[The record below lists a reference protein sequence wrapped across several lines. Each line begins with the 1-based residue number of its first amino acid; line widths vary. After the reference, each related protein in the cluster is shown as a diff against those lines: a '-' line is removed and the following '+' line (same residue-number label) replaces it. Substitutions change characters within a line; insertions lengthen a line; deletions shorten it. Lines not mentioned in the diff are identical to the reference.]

1 MLPMSAAELRFE
13 VTDATKG
20 HISFKTYFRDMFRPK
35 FGGGFTPYSSG
46 RGPAVLAK
54 NPRGEECVIEV
65 TNTMGEAR
73 QRAATIEED
82 YRMLSPQ
89 DWCSKYNVPVSF
101 VSGE

>member
-1 MLPMSAAELRFE
+1 MPPMSAVELRFE
-13 VTDATKG
+13 VTDAIKDNF
-20 HISFKTYFRDMFRPK
+20 SLKTYFRDMFRPK

-65 TNTMGEAR
+65 TKTIGEAQ
-73 QRAATIEED
+73 QRAVTIEGD
-82 YRMLSPQ
+82 YHMLSMQ
-89 DWCSKYNVPVSF
+89 DWCSKYNIPVSF

>member
-13 VTDATKG
+13 VTDAIKDNF
-20 HISFKTYFRDMFRPK
+20 SFRTYFRNMFRPK
-35 FGGGFTPYSSG
+35 FGGGFAPYSSG

-65 TNTMGEAR
+65 TKTMGEAQ

-82 YRMLSPQ
+82 YRMLSTQ
-89 DWCSKYNVPVSF
+89 DWCSKYNVPTSF